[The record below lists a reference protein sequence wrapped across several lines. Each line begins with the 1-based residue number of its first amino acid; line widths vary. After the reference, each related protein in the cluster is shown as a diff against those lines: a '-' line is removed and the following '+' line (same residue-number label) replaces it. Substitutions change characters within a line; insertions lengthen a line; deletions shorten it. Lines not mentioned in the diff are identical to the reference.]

1 MQTQQTTQSEIKS
14 RRQVIRLRAT
24 ANDDGAEARLDDL
37 EEELTGREK
46 YVNTVL
52 REGLLVE
59 PGALTVGKVLHPN
72 VVLFPRKRAEARKG
86 SSARSVGEA

>member
-72 VVLFPRKRAEARKG
+72 VLLFPRKRAEARKG
-86 SSARSVGEA
+86 SSARSAGEA